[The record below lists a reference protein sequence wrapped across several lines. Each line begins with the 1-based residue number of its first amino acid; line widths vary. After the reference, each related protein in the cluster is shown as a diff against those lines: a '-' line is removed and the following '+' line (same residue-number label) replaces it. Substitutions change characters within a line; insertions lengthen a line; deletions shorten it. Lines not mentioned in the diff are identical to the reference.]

1 MSKIEYF
8 KIRKLFNQYD
18 VELFLEDDV
27 NIFIGENGM
36 GKTTILN
43 CLYGVLSGRL
53 EKLDNIVFEKIQIKF
68 KNDKELVLERKDLIR
83 YLEENVYDAPRYRRM
98 RHANLGNIF
107 SEKEKEEL
115 RVIARESNFSFE
127 EVKNYA
133 IRVSE
138 VYGMPLRM
146 AREEIERYIFALTRP
161 DEYGDEKNAI
171 AFKKKIEE
179 LVEEEVLYFP
189 TYRRIEEDLSKL
201 GLDVDKDSLKNKLIQ
216 FGMSDVENRINMI
229 LETIRKAAM
238 TGFTKMTGVLLKQ
251 YLDNE
256 VVNDEKQSIDEEKL
270 NIALERIGEEIETSD
285 KIKIRELVSNGTI
298 YNDNNEHL
306 LNLIINLIESY
317 EKQSFYDEKV
327 KKFKDVCN
335 GYLDGKKYVYDES
348 NLTLEIYRNNYK
360 KPINIKNLSSGE
372 KQVLSIFSKL
382 YLDDDK
388 PCIILFDEPELSLS
402 IKWQEHFLPDIMES
416 QKCKMLIAVTHS
428 PFIFENQYDNLAQ
441 DMGRC
446 ITEVKGE

>member
-1 MSKIEYF
+1 MSNIEYF
-8 KIRKLFNQYD
+8 QIKKLFNQYD

-53 EKLDNIVFEKIQIKF
+53 EKLDNVVFEKIQIKF
-68 KNDKELVLERKDLIR
+68 KNNEELVLERKDLIR
-83 YLEENVYDAPRYRRM
+83 YLEENVYDTPRYRRM
-98 RHANLGNIF
+98 RHANLDNIF

-115 RVIARESNFSFE
+115 RIIASESSFSFE
-127 EVKNYA
+127 DVKNYV

-138 VYGMPLRM
+138 VYGMPLGM
-146 AREEIERYIFALTRP
+146 ARGEIDRYIFALLRP
-161 DEYGDEKNAI
+161 DEYGDEKRAI
-171 AFKKKIEE
+171 SFKKKVEE
-179 LVEEEVLYFP
+179 LVEEEILYFP
-189 TYRRIEEDLSKL
+189 TYRRIEEDMSKL
-201 GLDVDKDSLKNKLIQ
+201 GLDVDKDNVKNRLIQ
-216 FGMSDVENRINMI
+216 FGMSDVENRINKI
-229 LETIRKAAM
+229 LETIRLAAM

-256 VVNDEKQSIDEEKL
+256 FLDGKKQNIDEEKL
-270 NIALERIGEEIETSD
+270 NIALDRIGEEIETSD
-285 KIKIRELVSNGTI
+285 KIKIKELVANGEI
-298 YNDNNEHL
+298 YKDNNEHL
-306 LNLIINLIESY
+306 LNLIINLIASY

-327 KKFKDVCN
+327 KRFKDVCN

-348 NLTLEIYRNNYK
+348 NVTLEIYRKNYK

-416 QKCKMLIAVTHS
+416 KKCKMLIAVTHS
-428 PFIFENQYDNLAQ
+428 PFIFENQYDCLAQ
-441 DMGRC
+441 DMGMC